1 MQKNGTTCFMRGAV
15 FFRFAGFIE
24 LDGTLSC
31 VLRQFRLILS
41 YELVRRGEGLMSSS
55 DLLLS
60 LSQKALQLL
69 QEDADKIE
77 KLIEVQ
83 MENLATRKCP
93 LYEEVLDT
101 QMYGLSREIDFAIRA
116 ELISE
121 IAGKQIMMKLERNLA
136 QLYEA
141 LNEKK

>member
-1 MQKNGTTCFMRGAV
+1 
-15 FFRFAGFIE
+15 
-24 LDGTLSC
+24 
-31 VLRQFRLILS
+31 
-41 YELVRRGEGLMSSS
+41 MSSS

-60 LSQKALQLL
+60 LSQKALHLL

-83 MENLATRKCP
+83 MENLTTRKCP

-116 ELISE
+116 ELINE
-121 IAGKQIMMKLERNLA
+121 AAGKHIMVKLERNLEE
-136 QLYEA
+136 LYEA
-141 LNEKK
+141 LNKKE

>member
-1 MQKNGTTCFMRGAV
+1 V
-15 FFRFAGFIE
+15 
-24 LDGTLSC
+24 
-31 VLRQFRLILS
+31 
-41 YELVRRGEGLMSSS
+41 SSS
-55 DLLLS
+55 DVMQQLNH
-60 LSQKALQLL
+60 KAMHLL

-101 QMYGLSREIDFAIRA
+101 QMYGFSREVDFAVRA
-116 ELISE
+116 GLVQET
-121 IAGKQIMMKLERNLA
+121 AGKQILSKLERNLA

-141 LNEKK
+141 LNMKS

>member
-1 MQKNGTTCFMRGAV
+1 
-15 FFRFAGFIE
+15 
-24 LDGTLSC
+24 
-31 VLRQFRLILS
+31 
-41 YELVRRGEGLMSSS
+41 MSSS
-55 DLLLS
+55 DLMLT
-60 LSQKALQLL
+60 LSQKALNLL
-69 QEDADKIE
+69 QEDANKIE

-83 MENLATRKCP
+83 MENLTTRKCP

-121 IAGKQIMMKLERNLA
+121 PAGKQILMKLERNLA

-141 LNEKK
+141 MNTKKE